1 MFLWDQRMTLFSF
14 QTLFTRCPDMT
25 YTYNKPS
32 EIDLWPLWGCFGA
45 GTSHSRSEA
54 AFTKPL
60 SGWPFIQSV
69 NRASSAPNQLPTPCW
84 LSLGFLMT
92 GSSRPSIFWSE
103 RLGGKPTELGR
114 IPRWFW
120 SQNCAKHPP
129 CLLIQRLEFL
139 VSHSS
144 AETCHSILLQKPCFN
159 RMKSIFYNSQII
171 SEIYNILCFF
181 LKTG

>member
-1 MFLWDQRMTLFSF
+1 MASLRTLWGRNVTQQVRS
-14 QTLFTRCPDMT
+14 RIH
-25 YTYNKPS
+25 KA
-32 EIDLWPLWGCFGA
+32 PLWV
-45 GTSHSRSEA
+45 T
-54 AFTKPL
+54 L
-60 SGWPFIQSV
+60 SQSV
-69 NRASSAPNQLPTPCW
+69 DRASSAPSQLPTPCW

-120 SQNCAKHPP
+120 SQNCAKRPP

-139 VSHSS
+139 VSNSS
-144 AETCHSILLQKPCFN
+144 AETCHSILLQKPYFN
-159 RMKSIFYNSQII
+159 RMKSIFYNSQTIP
-171 SEIYNILCFF
+171 EIYNILCFL